1 MYVDIIGIV
10 VIDRN
15 VNFLFFFNYSYVV
28 NYSFD

>member
-28 NYSFD
+28 RLI